1 MDYISIEHLDLDYRF
16 RSRYIKHLIIVL
28 AWALQKVYVKVRLA
42 VRKETTSEEER
53 TEPEWAD
60 KAFRPQSRFGA
71 SRGRRQEGRWRRKS
85 LGMQQSSKK
94 DSVWTVEE
102 SESMSPI
109 RGFPRISGMG
119 LH

>member
-42 VRKETTSEEER
+42 VHEETTSEEER

-60 KAFRPQSRFGA
+60 NAFRPQSRFGA
-71 SRGRRQEGRWRRKS
+71 SKRTKAGRQEEKEETWDAANFQERFS
-85 LGMQQSSKK
+85 L
-94 DSVWTVEE
+94 DC
-102 SESMSPI
+102 
-109 RGFPRISGMG
+109 
-119 LH
+119 